1 MLILNDENFDS
12 HTSGPLLVM
21 FKADFAGPSL
31 MAEPTFDHVKSL
43 LKGEVPMGKF
53 DLEGNPDTPAKYAVK
68 QIPLFVL
75 FVDGRI
81 MDAVAGAVPADRIVR
96 LLDDL

>member
-1 MLILNDENFDS
+1 MIALDDSNFS
-12 HTSGPLLVM
+12 KNAKSPILVM

-31 MAEPTFDHVKSL
+31 RAEATFDHVEKL
-43 LKGEVPMGKF
+43 VKGEVAVGKF
-53 DLEGNPDTPAKYAVK
+53 DLEGNPKIPSKYGVK

-75 FVDGRI
+75 FVGGNVV
-81 MDAVAGAVPADRIVR
+81 DAVAGDVPASRIVR